1 MVSVSKGKRLH
12 GKDFRSGTSARGPW
26 EMVHVTDEK
35 GQNEVTIWFN
45 NVPSGMTAS
54 GGDFV
59 VKEILEVKN
68 GKRKSKTT
76 DKWFPSVDFEIIAE
90 VCQPDTTFDDA
101 VAAGDV
107 TFEDVGG
114 GFSVATAGTDPWA
127 EVTTQERMPWD
138 ETELDP
144 GELPF

>member
-1 MVSVSKGKRLH
+1 MKE
-12 GKDFRSGTSARGPW
+12 P
-26 EMVHVTDEK
+26 
-35 GQNEVTIWFN
+35 
-45 NVPSGMTAS
+45 
-54 GGDFV
+54 GGYFIIN
-59 VKEILEVKN
+59 EILESKY

-76 DKWFPSVDFEIIAE
+76 DKWFDSVDHE
-90 VCQPDTTFDDA
+90 VDITVCPPDTSFDDA

-114 GFSVATAGTDPWA
+114 GFSVATAGPDPWA

-138 ETELDP
+138 DAELDS